1 MARNVIV
8 IASGR
13 TEQRSLPHLLS
24 YLREQGTYVTE
35 IRIPPN
41 NRTLSYSVAASI
53 IKSIWYV
60 NPEDAPEKFVLLVDV
75 DGKDP
80 ESVVVPLRE
89 TLTKRLPEEI
99 HVRVQ
104 YAYAQWHLE
113 AWYFADAANLRAY
126 FSRSAG
132 HVDTSKPDE
141 IENPKNHLKQLLFPR
156 TYTAR
161 VSEEIARTLDPRTIA
176 GRSPS
181 FKGFVKAV
189 LNGSAC
195 GSGS

>member
-1 MARNVIV
+1 M
-8 IASGR
+8 
-13 TEQRSLPHLLS
+13 TEVR
-24 YLREQGTYVTE
+24 V
-35 IRIPPN
+35 PPN
-41 NRTLSYSVAASI
+41 GRALDFLVAERI

-60 NPEDAPEKFVLLVDV
+60 NPAAAPQKFVLLVDV

-80 ESVVVPLRE
+80 DSVVVPLRE
-89 TLTKRLPEEI
+89 KLTKRLPEEI

-113 AWYFADAANLRAY
+113 AWYFADATNLRACLG
-126 FSRSAG
+126 RNEG
-132 HVDTSKPDE
+132 RVDTSKPDV
-141 IENPKNHLKQLLFPR
+141 IQNPKLHLKHLLSPR

-161 VSEEIARTLDPRTIA
+161 VSEEIARTLNPRTIE

-181 FKGFVKAV
+181 FKGFVEAV

>member
-1 MARNVIV
+1 M
-8 IASGR
+8 
-13 TEQRSLPHLLS
+13 TE
-24 YLREQGTYVTE
+24 V
-35 IRIPPN
+35 RIPPN
-41 NRTLSYSVAASI
+41 NRALSYSVAASI

-60 NPEDAPEKFVLLVDV
+60 NPEAAPEKFVLLVDA
-75 DGKDP
+75 DGNDP
-80 ESVVVPLRE
+80 DSILLPLRE
-89 TLTKRLPEEI
+89 KLIERIPEEI

-104 YAYAQWHLE
+104 YAWAQWHLE
-113 AWYFADAANLRAY
+113 AWYFADATNLRAY
-126 FSRSAG
+126 LGRNPG

-141 IENPKNHLKQLLFPR
+141 IQDPKRHLMNILRPR

-181 FKGFVKAV
+181 FKGFVEAV

-195 GSGS
+195 GSRS